1 MLMPHLLTRW
11 LSFSALLVLSS
22 WCACPVGAQSSVV
35 SEGFSIRNDYG
46 YELIGRL
53 RDRYLLFRDKY
64 EEFEVMAFDPQLRLS
79 WAKELPDLDR
89 RGVQVLTVVGSKN
102 DFSVVYRVRKRGY
115 TLLRVNKYDPAANLI
130 DSMTVKDYG
139 ERVFSPPNLDVLRSE
154 DRNTLV
160 VFNTAERSKMELT
173 CFRLDKMQVLWD
185 KTVNTE
191 VDFYESKVEAMT
203 LSNSGDFYL
212 ISDHNNRKNKIESH
226 EYHILRVNH
235 GSDQVTHVPLREF
248 LTADVDFEYD
258 NRNHCLV
265 GAGLYGDKNR
275 ERAKGTFYFRT
286 VPGDT
291 TQVLHYAPF
300 DDKFMSVMRRKN
312 VEADTKGIDDAEVRQ
327 LVLRQD
333 GGVLLV
339 VERNHEIQRGTAAS
353 GGRGFWRDG
362 MRAVVDYYYDDIFI
376 VALQPD
382 GQVQWKT
389 VLNKKQFSQDDEG
402 TFSSFYLFRKPD
414 ALRFLFND
422 EVKYDNTCSEYVLNP
437 LGDFDR
443 NGLLNTENL
452 GLRLRFRDALQV
464 SASECL
470 VPSEL
475 RNKLKLVLI
484 RW

>member
-185 KTVNTE
+185 
-191 VDFYESKVEAMT
+191 
-203 LSNSGDFYL
+203 
-212 ISDHNNRKNKIESH
+212 
-226 EYHILRVNH
+226 
-235 GSDQVTHVPLREF
+235 
-248 LTADVDFEYD
+248 
-258 NRNHCLV
+258 
-265 GAGLYGDKNR
+265 
-275 ERAKGTFYFRT
+275 
-286 VPGDT
+286 
-291 TQVLHYAPF
+291 
-300 DDKFMSVMRRKN
+300 RR
-312 VEADTKGIDDAEVRQ
+312 
-327 LVLRQD
+327 
-333 GGVLLV
+333 
-339 VERNHEIQRGTAAS
+339 
-353 GGRGFWRDG
+353 
-362 MRAVVDYYYDDIFI
+362 
-376 VALQPD
+376 
-382 GQVQWKT
+382 
-389 VLNKKQFSQDDEG
+389 
-402 TFSSFYLFRKPD
+402 
-414 ALRFLFND
+414 
-422 EVKYDNTCSEYVLNP
+422 
-437 LGDFDR
+437 
-443 NGLLNTENL
+443 
-452 GLRLRFRDALQV
+452 
-464 SASECL
+464 
-470 VPSEL
+470 
-475 RNKLKLVLI
+475 
-484 RW
+484 